1 MGLVFVL
8 AVALGLAFRVFYG
21 PWGALSVDSDEAVG
35 GLMGMHVLRGEFPV
49 FYWGQS
55 YMGSAEA
62 YLHAVSFEI
71 AGAGPATLRIK
82 PLVVGIAEI
91 LAVYGLARTTGDRR
105 LALGAAA
112 FFSLAPPFLIL
123 HSISAKANHNETLLL
138 GTLILLGT
146 IRLLGEEDAVRR
158 KSRSLALGFLA
169 GFAWW
174 THLLIVYYL
183 LPAAIALLWLGW
195 GRIRWKEGIA
205 AVAGFA
211 AGGLPFWVYNASHSW
226 ASFALVRT
234 EETAGFWRN
243 LSFLAGD
250 RMSFVLSLNYLTDAG
265 LKWFSSVLLFAWL
278 VLLAAVV
285 ITGLWAFVARD
296 AGDSRKGLL
305 VLCALFIVSM
315 AAILATSRYGQP
327 AMGTRYILPIYSVLP
342 LAVILL
348 ISVVERRRRGF
359 LAILA
364 GGFLG
369 FHLVLN
375 ILAVRTHYAGEAGE
389 TSRRETDEAI
399 AYMRSRGIQG
409 AYADYWVSY
418 HLTFHA
424 GEEIVVSPIAEA
436 GRYPPHAAFL
446 ESASNVAYV
455 FRPGGKVREEDF
467 HRGLES
473 ISVIFERKTM
483 GDTVIVHYFRGP
495 EWPLVPLGNPS
506 GWKATASARRDQAGQ
521 AIDGDLRTRWGTG
534 GPQAAGDWY
543 QIDLGEERVLSGVEL
558 DAGEF
563 RRDFPRGY
571 RVLLSSD
578 GARWKEVF
586 RLSAYPGHF
595 GWKGGKPTYALDGG
609 TFAPFPPSE
618 GRYVR
623 VELTRSADRYDW
635 SIAEVAVFIAEGGS

>member
-1 MGLVFVL
+1 MGFVFVL
-8 AVALGLAFRVFYG
+8 AVVLGLAFRVFYG

-35 GLMGMHVLRGEFPV
+35 GLMGMHILRGEFPV

-112 FFSLAPPFLIL
+112 FFSLAPPFLLL

-138 GTLILLGT
+138 GTLVFLGT
-146 IRLLGEEDAVRR
+146 IRLLGEEHAVRR

-174 THLLIVYYL
+174 THILVVYYL
-183 LPAAIALLWLGW
+183 LPVVLVLAWLGW
-195 GRIRWKEGIA
+195 RKIRWREWA
-205 AVAGFA
+205 AGGAGFA
-211 AGGLPFWVYNASHSW
+211 VGGLPFWVYNAAHSW

-234 EETAGFWRN
+234 EETTGFWRN
-243 LSFLAGD
+243 LSFLLGD
-250 RMSFVLSLNYLTDAG
+250 RMSFVLSLNYLADAG
-265 LKWFSSVLLFAWL
+265 WKGVSNGLVFVWL
-278 VLLAAVV
+278 VLLAVV
-285 ITGLWAFVARD
+285 VVSGLWAFVARD
-296 AGDSRKGLL
+296 ARDSRNRLR

-342 LAVILL
+342 LALILW
-348 ISVVERRRRGF
+348 IPAVERRWRGF
-359 LAILA
+359 LPIWVGVILV
-364 GGFLG
+364 

-375 ILAVRTHYAGEAGE
+375 LLAVRTHYAGEAGE
-389 TSRRETDEAI
+389 TSRRATDEAI
-399 AYMRSRGIQG
+399 AYMRSHGIKG

-436 GRYPPHAAFL
+436 GRYPPYAAYL

-473 ISVIFERKTM
+473 ISVSFKRKTM
-483 GDTVIVHYFRGP
+483 GDTAIVHDFRGP

-543 QIDLGEERVLSGVEL
+543 QIDLGRERVLGGVKLE
-558 DAGEF
+558 AGEF

-586 RLSAYPGHF
+586 SLSAYPGHF
-595 GWKGGKPTYALDGG
+595 GWKDGKPTYALDGG

-623 VELTRSADRYDW
+623 VELTRPAGRYDW
-635 SIAEVAVFIAEGGS
+635 SIAEVTVFAAEGRS

>member
-1 MGLVFVL
+1 
-8 AVALGLAFRVFYG
+8 
-21 PWGALSVDSDEAVG
+21 
-35 GLMGMHVLRGEFPV
+35 MGMHVLRGEFPV
-49 FYWGQS
+49 FFWGQA

-62 YLHAVSFEI
+62 YLHAVVFQT
-71 AGAGPATLRIK
+71 AGAGPVTLRIK
-82 PLVVGIAEI
+82 PLAVGIAEI
-91 LAVYGLARTTGDRR
+91 LAVYGFARMTGDRR

-112 FFSLAPPFLIL
+112 FFSLAPPFLLL

-138 GTLILLGT
+138 GTLVFLGT
-146 IRLLGEEDAVRR
+146 VRLLGEEHPVRR
-158 KSRSLALGFLA
+158 QSRSLALGFLA

-174 THLLIVYYL
+174 THILIVYYL
-183 LPAAIALLWLGW
+183 VPAVLALLWLGW
-195 GRIRWKEGIA
+195 ARMRWREGLA

-211 AGGLPFWVYNASHSW
+211 GGSLPFWIYNAAHSW

-234 EETAGFWRN
+234 EETSGVWKN

-250 RMSFVLSLNYLTDAG
+250 RMSFVLSLNYLADAG
-265 LKWFSSVLLFAWL
+265 WKGVSTGLLFVWF
-278 VLLAAVV
+278 VLLAVFVV
-285 ITGLWAFVARD
+285 SGLWGFVARD
-296 AGDSRKGLL
+296 ADDSRKRLR
-305 VLCALFIVSM
+305 VLSALFLVSM

-342 LAVILL
+342 LALILWTPP
-348 ISVVERRRRGF
+348 VERRWPGF
-359 LAILA
+359 LPLWVGVILV
-364 GGFLG
+364 
-369 FHLVLN
+369 FHLALN
-375 ILAVRTHYAGEAGE
+375 LSAIRTHYAGGAGE

-424 GEEIVVSPIAEA
+424 GEEIVVLPIAEP
-436 GRYPPHAAFL
+436 GKYPPHAAFL
-446 ESASNVAYV
+446 DRASNIAYV

-467 HRGLES
+467 QRGLES
-473 ISVIFERKTM
+473 ISAGYRRKTIGETGIIYDFQRPGWPVVRI
-483 GDTVIVHYFRGP
+483 GDR
-495 EWPLVPLGNPS
+495 S
-506 GWKATASARRDQAGQ
+506 GWKATASARREDAGN
-521 AIDGDLRTRWGTG
+521 ALDGDLRTRWGTG

-543 QIDLGEERVLSGVEL
+543 QIDLGRERVLSGVKL

-578 GARWKEVF
+578 GSRWKEVF

-595 GWKGGKPTYALDGG
+595 EWKGGKPTYALDGG

-618 GRYVR
+618 GRYMR
-623 VELTRSADRYDW
+623 VELTRPAGRYDW
-635 SIAEVAVFIAEGGS
+635 SIAEITVFGAEGRS

>member
-1 MGLVFVL
+1 
-8 AVALGLAFRVFYG
+8 
-21 PWGALSVDSDEAVG
+21 
-35 GLMGMHVLRGEFPV
+35 MHVLRGEFPV
-49 FYWGQS
+49 FFWGQA

-62 YLHAVSFEI
+62 YLHAAVFQT
-71 AGAGPATLRIK
+71 AGAGPVTLRIK

-112 FFSLAPPFLIL
+112 LFSLAPPFLLL

-138 GTLILLGT
+138 GTLVFLGT
-146 IRLLGEEDAVRR
+146 IRLLEEDHAVRR

-183 LPAAIALLWLGW
+183 LPAVLALLWLGW
-195 GRIRWKEGIA
+195 GRIRWKEGLA
-205 AVAGFA
+205 GAAGFA
-211 AGGLPFWVYNASHSW
+211 AGGLPFWIYNVAHSW

-234 EETAGFWRN
+234 EETAGLWKN
-243 LSFLAGD
+243 ISFLLGD
-250 RMSFVLSLNYLTDAG
+250 RMSFVLSLNYLADAG
-265 LKWFSSVLLFAWL
+265 WKGISNGLLFAWL
-278 VLLAAVV
+278 VLLAVIVV
-285 ITGLWAFVARD
+285 SGLRGFAARD
-296 AGDSRKGLL
+296 AGDPRKRLR
-305 VLCALFIVSM
+305 VLSALFLASM

-342 LAVILL
+342 LALILW
-348 ISVVERRRRGF
+348 IPAVARRWRGF
-359 LAILA
+359 IPLWVGGLLA
-364 GGFLG
+364 

-375 ILAVRTHYAGEAGE
+375 LLAVRTHYGNGAGE
-389 TSRRETDEAI
+389 TSRRETDDAI
-399 AYMRSRGIQG
+399 AYMRSQGIQG
-409 AYADYWVSY
+409 AYADYWESY

-424 GEEIVVSPIAEA
+424 GEEIVVSPIAET
-436 GRYPPHAAFL
+436 GRYPPHAAYL
-446 ESASNVAYV
+446 ESASRVAYV

-473 ISVIFERKTM
+473 ISVSFRRKTI
-483 GDTVIVHYFRGP
+483 GETGILHDFQGP
-495 EWPLVPLGNPS
+495 AWPLVPLGGRS
-506 GWKATASARRDQAGQ
+506 GWKPTASARRDQAGK
-521 AIDGDLRTRWGTG
+521 ALDGDLGTRWGTG

-543 QIDLGEERVLSGVEL
+543 QIDLGGERVLSGMKL
-558 DAGEF
+558 DVGEF

-586 RLSAYPGHF
+586 RLPAYPGHF
-595 GWKGGKPTYALDGG
+595 EWKGGKPAYALDGG

-623 VELTRSADRYDW
+623 VELTRPAGRYDW
-635 SIAEVAVFIAEGGS
+635 SIAEMTVFGAEGRS